1 MNASSAA
8 IFTAGF
14 IAGGIVLGGVVA
26 HARIVTLN
34 AAIAGVLPNS
44 EGSLF
49 CVTSASVLRPIQG
62 VSRSTSVGAPGGSV
76 STGVTLKCPA

>member
-1 MNASSAA
+1 MQASPIA
-8 IFTAGF
+8 IFGAGF

-26 HARIVTLN
+26 QARIVTLN

-49 CVTSASVLRPIQG
+49 CVTGASVLRPIAG
-62 VSRSTSVGAPGGSV
+62 VSRQTSVNAPGGTSN
-76 STGVTLKCPA
+76 GVTLRCPA